1 MKKVRTVDDVI
12 FETAEPPI
20 TLLKGAVFLV
30 ELVTRNSIVLQAEDG
45 EYYEIDLDTFEA
57 GFEAMA

>member
-1 MKKVRTVDDVI
+1 MKKVRTVDDII
-12 FETAEPPI
+12 FESAEPPI

-30 ELVTRNSIVLQAEDG
+30 EMVLADRIVLQAEDG

-57 GFEAMA
+57 GFEAVG